1 MFKHMSPPRTRHT
14 QTIIAARTIMCKWVS
29 GSNPD
34 NAASLVFHIA
44 PELLGNAAIAT
55 TALGVMNA

>member
-1 MFKHMSPPRTRHT
+1 
-14 QTIIAARTIMCKWVS
+14 MCKWVS

-55 TALGVMNA
+55 TALGVMECLTPSCPLLRKLTLRVSY